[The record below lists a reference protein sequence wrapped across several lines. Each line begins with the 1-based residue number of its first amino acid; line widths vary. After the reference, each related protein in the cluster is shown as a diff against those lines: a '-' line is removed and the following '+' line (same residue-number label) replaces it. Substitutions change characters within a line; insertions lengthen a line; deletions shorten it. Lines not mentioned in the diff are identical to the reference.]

1 MGALEQFKQKMAEK
15 RLLKELHPTL
25 NEHSLRTV
33 NDIGLV
39 INTITRTATRTDLP
53 DRFTEYCRRNYT
65 TVVNALN
72 YTMTDAM
79 LIMNRPT
86 KEQLAVT
93 PLSVKDCLNDVLTI
107 IYEPED
113 RTIFVDKHKEAN
125 NLRIEKYVGVFSFH
139 DNSIKLR
146 FIRLT
151 DELDCRSEDE
161 EENNTAKVLNKHWTV
176 EPYFYSLPPNFL
188 DLHLSGQGYEP
199 EISTVLEEGIPPDEE
214 LISLLAKYV
223 DILVT
228 VLYSIKTDLNRYCR
242 LTKTLLLRNTMGKNA
257 RLPVSVLQMMDEEI
271 EGLNDQGRAVHK
283 QKPVKAATPRKP
295 RIKPKPKKKK

>member
-15 RLLKELHPTL
+15 RRVKELQQTL
-25 NEHSLRTV
+25 NEKSLRTV
-33 NDIGLV
+33 NDIGRV

-53 DRFTEYCRRNYT
+53 ESFTEYCRRNYT
-65 TVVNALN
+65 IVANALN

-113 RTIFVDKHKEAN
+113 RTVFVDKHKEAN
-125 NLRIEKYVGVFSFH
+125 NLRIEKYVGAFSFH
-139 DNSIKLR
+139 ENSIKLR
-146 FIRLT
+146 FFRLT
-151 DELDCRSEDE
+151 EELDCRSEDE
-161 EENNTAKVLNKHWTV
+161 EKNKTANVLNKIWTV
-176 EPYFYSLPPNFL
+176 EPYFFSLPPNFL
-188 DLHLSGQGYEP
+188 DLHLSDQNYEP

-214 LISLLAKYV
+214 LISLLMIYV

-228 VLYSIKTDLNRYCR
+228 VLYSIKTNLNRYCR
-242 LTKTLLLRNTMGKNA
+242 LTKTLVLPNTIGGNT
-257 RLPVSVLQMMDEEI
+257 RIPVSVLQLMDKEI
-271 EGLNDQGRAVHK
+271 EGLNDHGRAVHNP
-283 QKPVKAATPRKP
+283 KPVKAATPRKP
-295 RIKPKPKKKK
+295 RIKPKPKKRK

>member
-39 INTITRTATRTDLP
+39 INTITRTATRIDLP

-65 TVVNALN
+65 TIVNALN

-113 RTIFVDKHKEAN
+113 RTVFVDKHKEAN

-139 DNSIKLR
+139 DNSVKLR

-161 EENNTAKVLNKHWTV
+161 EENKTAKVLNKHWTV
-176 EPYFYSLPPNFL
+176 EPYFFSLPPNFL

-199 EISTVLEEGIPPDEE
+199 EISAVLEEGIPPDEE

-242 LTKTLLLRNTMGKNA
+242 LTKTLLLRNTIGKNA
-257 RLPVSVLQMMDEEI
+257 RLPVSVLQMMEEEI
-271 EGLNDQGRAVHK
+271 EGLNDQGRAVLK

-295 RIKPKPKKKK
+295 RIKPKPKKKR